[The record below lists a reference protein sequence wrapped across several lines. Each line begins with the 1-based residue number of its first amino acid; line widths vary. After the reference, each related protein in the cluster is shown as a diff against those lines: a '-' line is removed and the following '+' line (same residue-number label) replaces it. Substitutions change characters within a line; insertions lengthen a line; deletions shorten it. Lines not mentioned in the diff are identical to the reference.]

1 MICLVYFII
10 LGRISAG
17 DAQVSVRCGV
27 QDFAVPGGLLVVKS
41 TLNELEDIMKLTL
54 RSQ

>member
-1 MICLVYFII
+1 MICLVYLII

-17 DAQVSVRCGV
+17 DAQVSVRSGV
-27 QDFAVPGGLLVVKS
+27 QVFSVPGGLLRVKS
-41 TLNELEDIMKLTL
+41 TLNELKDMKLTL